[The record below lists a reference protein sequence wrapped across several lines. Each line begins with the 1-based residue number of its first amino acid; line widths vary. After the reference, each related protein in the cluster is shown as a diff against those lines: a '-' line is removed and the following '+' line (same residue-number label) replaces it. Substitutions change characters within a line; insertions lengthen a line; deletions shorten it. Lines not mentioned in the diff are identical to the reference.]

1 MRARAVVMCALL
13 LISSFAVGA
22 PTYKTLLSFDGFQ
35 YGDSPYA
42 GLVIDRTGN
51 LYGVAAWGQVLQGT
65 IFQLTPSQGAWK
77 VTILYEF
84 DPYQF
89 EGAGPIGGLAVDEAG
104 NVYGTTSESYGSDG
118 DCGTVFK
125 LSPSGSSWTMTYL
138 RHFYDGAKG
147 CHPEATLTYSNG
159 WLRGTTKTGGSK
171 NQGTL
176 FSMNTSGDS
185 FDSDSFSG
193 TNGREPSSA
202 FSFWGYGT
210 TYFGGGKGRATFTS
224 CILERVSSVS
234 TVLEWRARRAMPQW
248 AICLLCT

>member
-51 LYGVAAWGQVLQGT
+51 LYGAAAWGQVLQGS

-77 VTILYEF
+77 ATILYEF

-118 DCGTVFK
+118 DCGTV
-125 LSPSGSSWTMTYL
+125 
-138 RHFYDGAKG
+138 
-147 CHPEATLTYSNG
+147 
-159 WLRGTTKTGGSK
+159 
-171 NQGTL
+171 
-176 FSMNTSGDS
+176 
-185 FDSDSFSG
+185 
-193 TNGREPSSA
+193 
-202 FSFWGYGT
+202 
-210 TYFGGGKGRATFTS
+210 
-224 CILERVSSVS
+224 
-234 TVLEWRARRAMPQW
+234 
-248 AICLLCT
+248 